1 MDKKQQPPSKN
12 VEIKSKVVL
21 SEFEFMKTIG
31 TGSFGRVKLAR
42 HKKTNKIYAVKM
54 LKKAEII
61 KSKQI
66 DHIYSEYT
74 ILSMLNHPFIVEM
87 KGISVTDPKFLD
99 FILEYI
105 PGGELFMILR
115 TQGCFSI
122 EQSK

>member
-1 MDKKQQPPSKN
+1 MQVPKKS
-12 VEIKSKVVL
+12 VDGKSKVIL
-21 SEFEFMKTIG
+21 SDFEIMQTIG
-31 TGSFGRVKLAR
+31 TGSFGRVKLGR
-42 HKKTNKIYAVKM
+42 HKKTNKIYAIKM

-61 KSKQI
+61 KLKQM

-87 KGISVTDPKFLD
+87 KGVSVSDPKFLH
-99 FILEYI
+99 FVLEYI

-115 TQGCFSI
+115 TKGCFTL